1 MKKSVLS
8 ALMVCS
14 ITLTSVALPSA
25 AFADEYDTKI
35 QQQDQKINA
44 LTSQMSDAE
53 AKVAAIEN
61 DMVETAKQI
70 DTLTAKKNKLSSEV
84 SKLYSEI
91 SDLNVRIQKREV
103 QMTKQARDVQV
114 NGQSDSIIDAVLDA
128 DSVADAIGRV
138 QAVSTMM
145 SANNELLEQQKED
158 KATVEKKTKNVEK
171 QIAELEAAT
180 KELNDK
186 TESLKTLKIQQEV
199 AKNDL
204 EAQRSEEQGKKDG
217 FIKQKKEAEKR
228 LAEEQA
234 AAQAQAAAQKAA
246 AEQAQATKAANEAA
260 ASAAEEKAATPVV
273 ESSTTTES
281 TTTQETTTSS
291 TETESVVTT
300 PVASAP
306 EKEKEVP
313 VTNPATP
320 EKGNEAKPGN
330 GGVTS
335 GKQAAINA
343 ALADVGNSYATGWN
357 QPGECLVSVRRW
369 LAAGGI
375 NFGYGGPN
383 SGYVASGATQVSWSN
398 VQPGDV
404 VQYESAYSPDSW
416 IGGVHTVLV
425 TGVSGG
431 SVQIVEANN
440 PGGSGYV
447 SSNSNWSPAP
457 PAGFR
462 AVVWR
467 FPG

>member
-1 MKKSVLS
+1 
-8 ALMVCS
+8 
-14 ITLTSVALPSA
+14 
-25 AFADEYDTKI
+25 
-35 QQQDQKINA
+35 
-44 LTSQMSDAE
+44 
-53 AKVAAIEN
+53 
-61 DMVETAKQI
+61 
-70 DTLTAKKNKLSSEV
+70 
-84 SKLYSEI
+84 
-91 SDLNVRIQKREV
+91 
-103 QMTKQARDVQV
+103 
-114 NGQSDSIIDAVLDA
+114 
-128 DSVADAIGRV
+128 
-138 QAVSTMM
+138 
-145 SANNELLEQQKED
+145 
-158 KATVEKKTKNVEK
+158 
-171 QIAELEAAT
+171 
-180 KELNDK
+180 
-186 TESLKTLKIQQEV
+186 
-199 AKNDL
+199 
-204 EAQRSEEQGKKDG
+204 
-217 FIKQKKEAEKR
+217 
-228 LAEEQA
+228 
-234 AAQAQAAAQKAA
+234 
-246 AEQAQATKAANEAA
+246 AANEAA

-300 PVASAP
+300 PVTAAP

-313 VTNPATP
+313 VTNPTTP

>member
-228 LAEEQA
+228 LAE
-234 AAQAQAAAQKAA
+234 AQAAAQKAA
-246 AEQAQATKAANEAA
+246 AEQAQATKAANEAS

-300 PVASAP
+300 PVTAAP

-313 VTNPATP
+313 VTNPTTP